1 MGGGALG
8 SKLRE
13 LVSKVDIVAA
23 FAAVVSV
30 GRAFQPNNE
39 TCHLER
45 SERSQKHEIL
55 RLTPQNDDI
64 FSLAPWGEGLR
75 ERGQDLTSTT
85 EISQLDCHVADAPR
99 NDGNRHPE
107 LVVSGSQ
114 NDTVFSHFTS
124 HFSRKRVAFTLA
136 EVLITLGIIGVV
148 AALTLPS
155 VIHKYKIKQLHTA
168 FLRSSSMIQNALNE
182 VAYDYGYNNFK
193 AFNEICG
200 NLSKQ
205 DNSSCRNSNAT
216 LFAEISSDFISKF
229 KVVRKMDRLQFNK
242 PQFMTTDYSGNYH
255 VLYKELYG
263 ITNFATPHAAGY
275 LLPDGTL
282 VSAISFFYHEP
293 SDGLTLTFD
302 TNGPFKGPNRYGY
315 DIFVFN
321 TGTWGK
327 ICTKNGSGSIF
338 NGRGCY
344 DYALKDVNPDD
355 RTKGYWDS
363 L

>member
-1 MGGGALG
+1 M
-8 SKLRE
+8 
-13 LVSKVDIVAA
+13 DID
-23 FAAVVSV
+23 
-30 GRAFQPNNE
+30 
-39 TCHLER
+39 
-45 SERSQKHEIL
+45 EI
-55 RLTPQNDDI
+55 TTSH
-64 FSLAPWGEGLR
+64 FSN
-75 ERGQDLTSTT
+75 
-85 EISQLDCHVADAPR
+85 APR
-99 NDGNRHPE
+99 NDKSPSEASEMNLTTYRPND
-107 LVVSGSQ
+107 LTSFLNPSQ
-114 NDTVFSHFTS
+114 PSL
-124 HFSRKRVAFTLA
+124 RKGRRTGFTLA

-148 AALTLPS
+148 VALTLPS

-193 AFNEICG
+193 AINEICG
-200 NLSKQ
+200 NLSNQ

-275 LLPDGTL
+275 LLSDGTL

-321 TGTWGK
+321 TGTWYK
-327 ICTKNGSGSIF
+327 MCTKNSSGSIF